1 MCEEGFVSSLF
12 FAFVLTLFFWVFC
25 YDLSVLSEFGTPG
38 NAAAAAALEIR
49 RLLRRR
55 RRRRR
60 RRLAEALLRR
70 VMTQDLQWFLAAIVV
85 LRLPC

>member
-1 MCEEGFVSSLF
+1 M
-12 FAFVLTLFFWVFC
+12 
-25 YDLSVLSEFGTPG
+25 LSEFGTPG
-38 NAAAAAALEIR
+38 NAAAAAAAAALEIR
-49 RLLRRR
+49 RLL
-55 RRRRR
+55 RRRR